1 MKSNQ
6 NVSTEKI
13 YLWNLIGNLAFS
25 GSSVLFTLIV
35 TRLTSPIEADSF
47 SLAYGIAAILVVVGM
62 FQVRSYQATDVSFR
76 HSFTSYFLARCIS
89 LTLMVLVFF
98 PYLSISKIDLNEGE
112 KVAIIA
118 LYVLFRMCE
127 AISDLFQGL
136 FQQHERLD
144 IAGKSMTIRYTFSTI
159 FLFILLYT
167 TKSLVSSLTLLVVL
181 NFLFVMGYD
190 FVKARSFERIDFSSI
205 EFKSLLVDACSI
217 LKNCIPLFISG
228 FLLAYIFNEPRIA
241 IDMEIRLG
249 HLIEGTQRDYNILFM
264 PVFFMSLFILIL
276 RPLTTQLA
284 IFWKDKEYKR
294 FDGIIVKLLVIIL
307 GLGFVL
313 TLVAYF
319 IGTPILSVV
328 FGLDLNRYK
337 ETLAILVFSGIL
349 YSIGIVF
356 GDVMTVLRR
365 QSYLLPVYLLMFV
378 ASKLTNLQFVQR
390 SGLFGASL
398 SFLLVM
404 VVYFIGSIVS
414 YWIARRL
421 ERKEYVL

>member
-205 EFKSLLVDACSI
+205 KFKSLLVDACSI

-378 ASKLTNLQFVQR
+378 ASKLTNLQLVQR

-421 ERKEYVL
+421 ERKDYVL

>member
-98 PYLSISKIDLNEGE
+98 PYLSISKIDLNERE

-167 TKSLVSSLTLLVVL
+167 TKSLVSSLKLLVVL

-421 ERKEYVL
+421 ERKDYVL

>member
-89 LTLMVLVFF
+89 LTLMGLVFF
-98 PYLSISKIDLNEGE
+98 PYLSISKIDLNERE

>member
-98 PYLSISKIDLNEGE
+98 PYLSISKIDLNERE

-167 TKSLVSSLTLLVVL
+167 TRSLVSSLTLLVVL

-284 IFWKDKEYKR
+284 IFWKDKESKR

-404 VVYFIGSIVS
+404 VVYFIGTIVS

-421 ERKEYVL
+421 ERKDYVL

>member
-1 MKSNQ
+1 M
-6 NVSTEKI
+6 
-13 YLWNLIGNLAFS
+13 
-25 GSSVLFTLIV
+25 
-35 TRLTSPIEADSF
+35 
-47 SLAYGIAAILVVVGM
+47 
-62 FQVRSYQATDVSFR
+62 
-76 HSFTSYFLARCIS
+76 
-89 LTLMVLVFF
+89 
-98 PYLSISKIDLNEGE
+98 
-112 KVAIIA
+112 
-118 LYVLFRMCE
+118 
-127 AISDLFQGL
+127 
-136 FQQHERLD
+136 
-144 IAGKSMTIRYTFSTI
+144 
-159 FLFILLYT
+159 
-167 TKSLVSSLTLLVVL
+167 
-181 NFLFVMGYD
+181 
-190 FVKARSFERIDFSSI
+190 KARSFERIDFSSI

-294 FDGIIVKLLVIIL
+294 FDGIIVKLLVII

-421 ERKEYVL
+421 ERKDYVL